1 MKKESGSFLYGVIM
15 FTKIEKA
22 LQDLR
27 DGKVIIVVDD
37 ESRENEGDFIAA
49 AETCTPAT
57 INFLLKEGRG
67 MICAPITEKRAQEL
81 ELDMMVSVN
90 TALHET
96 PFTVLIDYRHG
107 TTTGISASDRSATI
121 RALAD
126 AKSKPGDFARPGH
139 IAPLRAVEEG
149 VLRRAGHTEAAV
161 DLVQLAGM
169 YPAGVLCE
177 ILNEDGSMARM
188 PHLEE
193 IAQRHGLTIVTIAD
207 LIKYRMA
214 REKLVRKVIEVD
226 LPTEYGDFRLHLYHN
241 VVDGK
246 EHMALVKGD
255 IHTDEPVLVRVHSEC
270 FTGDTLGSR
279 RCDCQS
285 QLHAAM
291 MQVERQGRGVVL
303 YMRQEGRGIGL
314 TNKLLAYALQDQ
326 GKDTVEANE
335 ALGFKADLRDYGL
348 GAQILVDLGIS
359 EMRLMTNNPKKV
371 VGLESYGLKI
381 VERVPI
387 EIEANEFNTRY
398 LATKKEKLGHI
409 FRQNG
414 VAEDPKAKRG
424 GDDTEGSRNL

>member
-1 MKKESGSFLYGVIM
+1 MINTVD
-15 FTKIEKA
+15 KA
-22 LQDLR
+22 LDDLR
-27 DGKVIIVVDD
+27 NGKVIIVVDD

-49 AETCTPAT
+49 AEHCTPDT
-57 INFLLKEGRG
+57 INFLLHEGRG
-67 MICAPITEKRAQEL
+67 MICTPVTESRAAEL

-90 TALHET
+90 TSLHST

-107 TTTGISASDRSATI
+107 TTTGISASDRAATV

-126 AKSKPGDFARPGH
+126 PSTKAGDFARPGH

-149 VLRRAGHTEAAV
+149 VLRRAGHTEAV
-161 DLVQLAGM
+161 IDLMRLAGM

-177 ILNEDGSMARM
+177 ILNEDGTMARM
-188 PHLEE
+188 PELER
-193 IAQRHGLTIVTIAD
+193 IAEKHDLTIVTIAD
-207 LIKYRMA
+207 LIKYRMQ
-214 REKLVRKVIEVD
+214 REKLVKKVVEVD
-226 LPTEYGDFRLHLYHN
+226 LPTDFGDFRLHLYHN

-246 EHMALVKGD
+246 EHIALVKGD

-279 RCDCQS
+279 RCDCQW

-291 MQVERQGRGVVL
+291 IHVEQVGRGVVL

-314 TNKLLAYALQDQ
+314 TNKLLAYSLQDG

-348 GAQILVDLGIS
+348 GAQILVDLGVR

-371 VGLESYGLKI
+371 IGLESYGLKI

-387 EIEANEFNTRY
+387 EAGANEVNARY
-398 LATKKEKLGHI
+398 LQTKKEKLGHI
-409 FRQNG
+409 FAKNG
-414 VAEDPKAKRG
+414 GA
-424 GDDTEGSRNL
+424 